1 MQLSSNGGRNES
13 MKNTHRALA
22 RLILTG
28 LLAIAAGT
36 AHAGTIDL
44 TIVNSGVRAVDGLYL
59 AAAAQSAWGPDLLDG
74 DFLDQSQTV
83 TVRGV
88 SCNAA
93 SMVIVAE
100 DVGGCFS
107 YQSVA
112 CTGNA
117 IWTITNS
124 TPRDC
129 GR

>member
-1 MQLSSNGGRNES
+1 MQLSSNGGGNEA
-13 MKNTHRALA
+13 MKKTHRALA

-28 LLAIAAGT
+28 LMSMAAGT
-36 AHAGTIDL
+36 AYAGMIDI
-44 TIVNSGVRAVDGLYL
+44 TVVNSGVRAVSGLYL
-59 AAAAQSAWGPDLLDG
+59 AATAQSAWGSDLLNG
-74 DFLDQSQTV
+74 DFLDQSQTA

-107 YQSVA
+107 YKSVA

-117 IWTITNS
+117 IWTITNA

>member
-1 MQLSSNGGRNES
+1 

-28 LLAIAAGT
+28 LLSALAVGT
-36 AHAGTIDL
+36 ANAGTIDI
-44 TIVNSGVRAVDGLYL
+44 TVVNSGSRAIDGLYL
-59 AAAAQSAWGPDLLDG
+59 AASAQSAWGPDLLNG
-74 DFLDQSQTV
+74 DFIDQSQTV
-83 TVRGV
+83 TVSGV
-88 SCNAA
+88 SCNAT

-100 DVGGCFS
+100 DIGGCFS
-107 YQSVA
+107 YQTIG

-117 IWTITNS
+117 IWTITSS